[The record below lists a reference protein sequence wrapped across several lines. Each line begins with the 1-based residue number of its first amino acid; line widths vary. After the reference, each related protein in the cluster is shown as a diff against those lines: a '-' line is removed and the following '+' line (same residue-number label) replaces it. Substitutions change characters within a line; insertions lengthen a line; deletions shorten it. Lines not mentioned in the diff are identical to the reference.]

1 MRRSI
6 LTVENNKGLRYLIST
21 ILGTKHNVRTVQN
34 SSEAM
39 QLFSVGYEPS
49 LAIVDVSS
57 VESENFELMEHLC
70 TSSMFKNVPV
80 IVLSANRDEEL
91 KAVCLEAGA
100 TDFFTKPFDPVMLS
114 ERASQVLSENAPDI
128 TPKKRKIFNLNM
140 F

>member
-1 MRRSI
+1 MKRSI

-21 ILGTKHNVRTVQN
+21 ILGIKHHVRSVQN

-39 QLFSVGYEPS
+39 QLFSLGYEPA

-57 VESENFELMEHLC
+57 AESENFELLEHIC
-70 TSSMFKNVPV
+70 TSSIFNNVPV
-80 IVLSANRDEEL
+80 IVLSANRNEEL
-91 KAVCLEAGA
+91 KAICLEAGA
-100 TDFFTKPFDPVMLS
+100 ADFFTKPFDPVVLS

>member
-21 ILGTKHNVRTVQN
+21 ILGTKHSVRTVQS

-39 QLFSVGYEPS
+39 QLFSVGYEPCM
-49 LAIVDVSS
+49 AIVDVPSA
-57 VESENFELMEHLC
+57 ESENFELMEHIC

-80 IVLSANRDEEL
+80 IVLSANRDEAL